1 MLTDFQGAD
10 LSGASL
16 ELASFIGT
24 NFTGADFFT
33 AGTPI
38 ANLDKADL
46 SNAILT
52 GVDAQNISFIDG
64 IAIGATVT
72 NADFSNSQLIKSDF
86 TNALDLNTAIFAGA
100 DTTDAIG
107 IQFAKRGLLNQ
118 GINLCIKI
126 KGKPATKAL
135 MPTSHNNDN
144 IVGVTVVP
152 SQFNSASFQK
162 YVRFERAIYKDYST
176 EIINIS

>member
-16 ELASFIGT
+16 EVASFIGT

-64 IAIGATVT
+64 IAIGAIGATVT
-72 NADFSNSQLIKSDF
+72 NADFSNSQLIKSDC

-107 IQFAKRGLLNQ
+107 I
-118 GINLCIKI
+118 
-126 KGKPATKAL
+126 
-135 MPTSHNNDN
+135 
-144 IVGVTVVP
+144 
-152 SQFNSASFQK
+152 
-162 YVRFERAIYKDYST
+162 
-176 EIINIS
+176 